1 MKGMHMQRMNL
12 SRIAG
17 TLLLAFILFAGA
29 NTYAQD
35 NSMTKSS
42 DTNKDQVQKWT
53 AQLNEKVK
61 LTDEQQTNIEALL
74 TDYVK
79 ANSSSDMKDADK
91 LQSAYDVKIQTI
103 LNDNQKMLYKDYS
116 KEWWQGISKPTV
128 QSTEKSSY

>member
-1 MKGMHMQRMNL
+1 MHMRSPNL
-12 SRIAG
+12 SKIAG
-17 TLLLAFILFAGA
+17 SLLMAFILLAG
-29 NTYAQD
+29 TSVYAQSG
-35 NSMTKSS
+35 SMTKPS

-79 ANSSSDMKDADK
+79 AQSSSDMKDADK

-103 LNDNQKMLYKDYS
+103 LNDNQKSLYKDYS
-116 KEWWQGISKPTV
+116 KEWWENMSKPAV
-128 QSTEKSSY
+128 QTTEKSKY